1 MHLRI
6 SLMFLA
12 ALGSTA
18 HAAEGVWKWVD
29 SQGVTHYA
37 DRPVPGAVRID
48 IKVQSGPVPE
58 TDLASPAGTT
68 TAARAVSVQP
78 PYSQL
83 EIWKPAPEESVVNT
97 SGVVQVRMRLEPAI
111 RPRHTLAVYLD
122 GKRVENLAPGA
133 LAVDLQ
139 DVPRGTHSLVASV
152 FASGVLRPT
161 GIGRPASRRPHS
173 AAAPETLD
181 RHLNIAANPC
191 GSLPLPTTRFAPGSS

>member
-18 HAAEGVWKWVD
+18 HAAEGVWKWMD

-58 TDLASPAGTT
+58 ADLASPAGTT
-68 TAARAVSVQP
+68 TAARAVPVQP

-152 FASGVLRPT
+152 FDDAGKLFQQGQQVVFFVRQESVAQPPVGPTLRP
-161 GIGRPASRRPHS
+161 PPRR
-173 AAAPETLD
+173 
-181 RHLNIAANPC
+181 
-191 GSLPLPTTRFAPGSS
+191 